1 MKIILANWQ
10 IQILKLLILGCS
22 VLPVLWVC
30 GDLKRNFTGGS
41 VFGVIGDGFLLLV
54 ALYIF
59 GITFSLLYAGGM
71 ATGIVDFLLY
81 PRRCLKAPPVITTR
95 QKGLIARKEYLL
107 AETELC
113 EMRLRHPDSADVALM
128 LAELHAS
135 VFESPETAV
144 SDIAYYLRHRK
155 LRYNNLH
162 LTIAMRCADFMMKYT
177 TAAPAAEFLQ
187 KESRTLLVYTARER
201 KVMRL
206 RAESLTDEL

>member
-71 ATGIVDFLLY
+71 ATGIV
-81 PRRCLKAPPVITTR
+81 
-95 QKGLIARKEYLL
+95 G
-107 AETELC
+107 
-113 EMRLRHPDSADVALM
+113 
-128 LAELHAS
+128 
-135 VFESPETAV
+135 
-144 SDIAYYLRHRK
+144 
-155 LRYNNLH
+155 
-162 LTIAMRCADFMMKYT
+162 
-177 TAAPAAEFLQ
+177 
-187 KESRTLLVYTARER
+187 
-201 KVMRL
+201 
-206 RAESLTDEL
+206 